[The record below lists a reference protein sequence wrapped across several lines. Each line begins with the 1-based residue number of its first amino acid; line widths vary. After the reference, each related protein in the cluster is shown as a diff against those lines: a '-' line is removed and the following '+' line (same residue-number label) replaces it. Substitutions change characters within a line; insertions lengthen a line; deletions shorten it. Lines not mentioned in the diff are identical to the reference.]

1 MTSVQNIGAFLALP
15 IAPVISDMLGRRK
28 GIFVGGIVMLGG
40 VALQCQSVN
49 ITQFILARGMI
60 GFGLCISINAA
71 PLLITELA
79 YPTQRGPITAMYN
92 TNWYVGSIIAA
103 WTTFGTFR
111 MEGSSWS
118 WRIPSVLQALPSLL
132 QCTLIWFCPE
142 SPRWLIAKGKDM
154 EAKQVLGKYHGN
166 GNIGHPL
173 VDYEYNEI
181 REAISTEKEVGQ
193 ISWMALFS
201 TPGNRRRMR
210 IIVALAF
217 FSQWSGNGLVSY
229 YINLILE
236 GVGITETST
245 KTLIN
250 GCLQIFN
257 LVMAFTSALFVDRI
271 GRRKL
276 FLISNA
282 GMLLV
287 FVGWTVTSAVFQE
300 TGSKAAGSATIA
312 MIFIFFAL
320 YDIAYTPLLIA
331 YTIEILP
338 FKIRAKGF
346 AAMSFTVTLGL
357 IFNQYVNPVALEKLG
372 WKYYLIYVGW
382 LVFELGF
389 IWLYLLETKGRTL
402 EQTAM
407 LFDGES
413 NANGDMMSIQD
424 EERRASITQSITRR
438 LTFPTK
444 LKAAPSSDTMDKDAG
459 SDDMEMKKYDLD
471 KDANSGRDVNF

>member
-1 MTSVQNIGAFLALP
+1 
-15 IAPVISDMLGRRK
+15 
-28 GIFVGGIVMLGG
+28 
-40 VALQCQSVN
+40 
-49 ITQFILARGMI
+49 
-60 GFGLCISINAA
+60 
-71 PLLITELA
+71 
-79 YPTQRGPITAMYN
+79 
-92 TNWYVGSIIAA
+92 
-103 WTTFGTFR
+103 
-111 MEGSSWS
+111 
-118 WRIPSVLQALPSLL
+118 
-132 QCTLIWFCPE
+132 
-142 SPRWLIAKGKDM
+142 
-154 EAKQVLGKYHGN
+154 
-166 GNIGHPL
+166 
-173 VDYEYNEI
+173 
-181 REAISTEKEVGQ
+181 
-193 ISWMALFS
+193 
-201 TPGNRRRMR
+201 MR

-217 FSQWSGNGLVSY
+217 SV
-229 YINLILE
+229 
-236 GVGITETST
+236 GVTETAT

-257 LVMAFTSALFVDRI
+257 LIMAFTSALFVDRI

-276 FLISNA
+276 FVISNA

-382 LVFELGF
+382 LAFELGF
-389 IWLYLLETKGRTL
+389 IFLYLMETKGRTL

-407 LFDGES
+407 LFDGEPEGR
-413 NANGDMMSIQD
+413 NGDMMSIHD
-424 EERRASITQSITRR
+424 EERRPSITQSITRR
-438 LTFPTK
+438 LTFPK
-444 LKAAPSSDTMDKDAG
+444 LKAAPSSDTMDKDSG
-459 SDDMEMKKYDLD
+459 SDDMEMKKSDWS
-471 KDANSGRDVNF
+471 KDANSGRDVKF